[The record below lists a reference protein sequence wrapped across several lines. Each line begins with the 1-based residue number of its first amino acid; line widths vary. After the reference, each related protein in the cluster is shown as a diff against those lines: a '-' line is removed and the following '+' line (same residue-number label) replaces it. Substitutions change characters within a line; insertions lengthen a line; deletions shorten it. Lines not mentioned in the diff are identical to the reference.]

1 MTAASDK
8 HKNHNGNSKHKDAW
22 DSKVGQQKSV
32 IVFID

>member
-22 DSKVGQQKSV
+22 DSKVGQYNFKQYN
-32 IVFID
+32 I